1 MAGSKMWRLTL
12 ELYWQYTAHS
22 MEWSLEIDELSSWK
36 LDEEMLC
43 MQLPIFSF
51 WEKSHVKHEALNRI
65 HKEHSRSS
73 DLYPACSKAAAI
85 DSPCMCH
92 VFPEQQLC
100 VGVYNIL
107 SALFNRSSETPGYTI
122 LSP

>member
-1 MAGSKMWRLTL
+1 M
-12 ELYWQYTAHS
+12 
-22 MEWSLEIDELSSWK
+22 IC
-36 LDEEMLC
+36 ML
-43 MQLPIFSF
+43 LPIFIF
-51 WEKSHVKHEALNRI
+51 WEKSNVKHETLSGI
-65 HKEHSRSS
+65 HEERSGSS
-73 DLYPACSKAAAI
+73 DLYSACWKAAAI

-107 SALFNRSSETPGYTI
+107 SALFNRSTETPGYTI